1 MGPWEIAVLAAAIAV
16 VAGVIA
22 KGIWNKKHKKGG
34 CCGDSS
40 HCGSCRR
47 IRHPENSEK

>member
-22 KGIWNKKHKKGG
+22 KGIWNKKGG
-34 CCGDSS
+34 CCGDCS